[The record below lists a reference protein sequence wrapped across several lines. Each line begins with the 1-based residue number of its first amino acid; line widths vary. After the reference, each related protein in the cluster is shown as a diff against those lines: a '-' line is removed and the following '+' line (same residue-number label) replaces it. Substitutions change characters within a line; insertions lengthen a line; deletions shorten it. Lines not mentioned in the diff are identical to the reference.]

1 MCGIGSNHA
10 NTRDMIRVLHSV
22 TDQLKKILNKE
33 TIRLLDSSC
42 GDMFW
47 IPEFLAARPD
57 VAYTGYDLTE
67 TNILANREKHPQFT
81 FKVNLLH
88 TREGVECSLPLINA
102 CFPATR
108 PGDGQ
113 DPGAV

>member
-67 TNILANREKHPQFT
+67 TNILANREKHPEFT
-81 FKVNLLH
+81 FKVNSI
-88 TREGVECSLPLINA
+88 GYSLPLINA

-108 PGDGQ
+108 PGDRQ

>member
-81 FKVNLLH
+81 FKVNIVF
-88 TREGVECSLPLINA
+88 GWFPPPLNA
-102 CFPATR
+102 YFPATR

>member
-81 FKVNLLH
+81 FKVNILW
-88 TREGVECSLPLINA
+88 CSFPKIIA
-102 CFPATR
+102 YFPATR